1 MTSTGNPAVRRRRQ
15 LVVCCDGTNN
25 TLTAGKADTN
35 VLQLHEH
42 LMRHRPPPDAD
53 FERVLYYDPGVGVPD
68 AAPPTDPVDWLRRTW
83 VRVSGLAEGRG
94 IYDNIASAYRFVML
108 NWRDD
113 DDEIYCFGFS
123 RGAFTARCVVGMVD
137 LFGVIEPQH
146 EAMIPTLVHI
156 YFSLPGGDRQVRWW
170 QAATRSLQ
178 QATTKEGASGKACL
192 EDGRQELAN
201 QVRLFFTSPAGYR
214 ARVHWAGVWDTVE
227 SVGLPGPLS
236 RSNPS
241 VATFVNKRI
250 DHIRHAVAFDEHRWS
265 FQPRL
270 YEEPGDVSLPA
281 QDGLPARSARQRFFP
296 GVHCDVGG
304 SYEVQESGLAD
315 RAFVWMVNEV
325 SPFLNVPPV
334 APDPCHAPKRHDALY
349 DTPAWALAGMTVRDM
364 QPRTARGEPIAVIPV
379 EDIGGASPAP
389 VTSVWDSRRAL
400 WPVLLAVVLG
410 VAFVWL
416 SGLRLLEPGLFEP
429 SLDNFRTAVV
439 AAIDYAGLQREA
451 ALGGGVLV
459 SGNEPWN
466 SPFHPGWAMFWDLAF
481 VGAYGYLVARFSSR
495 AFTWLAGERRPG
507 QAMPW
512 WRSLG
517 MAPLALV
524 AGDVIADS
532 CTLLALLA
540 QWASVHW
547 LAIGLLWF
555 GGIAS
560 YVEVLGAVGCGVLL
574 LVRLVMAVAGGKK
587 VGAVR

>member
-1 MTSTGNPAVRRRRQ
+1 MTSTEEAPSRRRRQ

-25 TLTAGKADTN
+25 TLTGGKADTN

-42 LMRHRPPPDAD
+42 LMNHRPPADAD
-53 FERVLYYDPGVGVPD
+53 FERLLFYDPGVGVPD
-68 AAPPTDPVDWLRRTW
+68 AAPPTDPVDWLKRTW
-83 VRVSGLAEGRG
+83 ERASGLAQGTG
-94 IYDNIASAYRFVML
+94 IYDNIASAYRFLML

-113 DDEIYCFGFS
+113 RDEIYCFGFS
-123 RGAFTARCVVGMVD
+123 RGAFTARCVVGMVH

-146 EAMIPTLVHI
+146 EAMIPTLIHI
-156 YFSLPGGDRQVRWW
+156 YFSLPAGDRHARWW
-170 QAATRSLQ
+170 QVVTRWLQ
-178 QATTKEGASGKACL
+178 QSTTKTGASGKARL

-201 QVRLFFTSPAGYR
+201 QVRVFFTTQAGYR

-270 YEEPGDVSLPA
+270 YEEPGDIALPA
-281 QDGLPARSARQRFFP
+281 ADGHPARTAKQRFFP

-304 SYEVQESGLAD
+304 SYAVEESGLAD

-325 SPFLNVPPV
+325 SPYLNVPPV
-334 APDPCHAPKRHDALY
+334 APKPHAPKRHDALY
-349 DTPAWALAGMTVRDM
+349 DTPAWALAGMCVRDM
-364 QPRTARGEPIAVIPV
+364 QPRTAKGEPIAVIPV
-379 EDIGGASPAP
+379 EDIAGAAPAP
-389 VTSVWDSRRAL
+389 MTSVWDQRRAA
-400 WPVLLAVVLG
+400 WPMALAVVLG
-410 VAFVWL
+410 VVFVWL

-429 SLDNFRTAVV
+429 SWDNFRLAVQ
-439 AAIDYAGLQREA
+439 AAIDYSTQQRLA
-451 ALGGGVLV
+451 AHGGGVLV

-466 SPFHPGWAMFWDLAF
+466 SPFHPGWAMVWDLAF

-507 QAMPW
+507 EAMPW

-524 AGDVIADS
+524 AGDVLADS
-532 CTLLALLA
+532 STLLAMLA

-555 GGIAS
+555 GGLAS
-560 YVEVLGAVGCGVLL
+560 YVELIGGLGCAALL
-574 LVRLVMAVAGGKK
+574 LVRLAMAVAGGQR